1 MANDEERAEA
11 GGDSRARAQSGLR
24 VVAQNG
30 ASSLVPSNAE
40 AAQSLERSLASALRA
55 RPGLIEKIVGVIDQ
69 GLDATK
75 WTFDMVK
82 KEKVYEPDWKERR
95 EMAKLAL
102 AYLEGLPVQTV
113 IGASVGDGNVPRL
126 ADALR
131 RSPNARRVLESF
143 ASRLGP
149 VVEAD
154 QESPVESAPSAP
166 SVAPAGNA

>member
-1 MANDEERAEA
+1 MAK
-11 GGDSRARAQSGLR
+11 
-24 VVAQNG
+24 
-30 ASSLVPSNAE
+30 LV
-40 AAQSLERSLASALRA
+40 R
-55 RPGLIEKIVGVIDQ
+55 VIDE

-75 WTFDMVK
+75 VHYDIV
-82 KEKVYEPDWKERR
+82 EKRRIAEPDFRVR
-95 EMAKLAL
+95 LDTAKLAM

-113 IGASVGDGNVPRL
+113 VGASVGDGNLPRL

-131 RSPNARRVLESF
+131 RSPNARRVLEGF

-166 SVAPAGNA
+166 SVAPAGKA